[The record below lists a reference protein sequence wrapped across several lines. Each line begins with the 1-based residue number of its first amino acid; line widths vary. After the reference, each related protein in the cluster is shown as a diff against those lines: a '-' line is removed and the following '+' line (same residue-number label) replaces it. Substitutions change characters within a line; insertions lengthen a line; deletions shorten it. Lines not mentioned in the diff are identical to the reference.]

1 LKLPVE
7 VIRTMSPFANAP
19 HLRLDVSRPNRSLE
33 VLSCKGAEVFNQP
46 YSFELEVVSHEGAL
60 DAHDL
65 LFSVAYL
72 HPSAG
77 IPGIHGH
84 IQSIVRSSTEPTSG
98 HLLQPS
104 PAYYRITLGPRL
116 GLMAYRHNQRVFQ
129 GMSAEQIII
138 QLLCEHGIDEGTYL
152 WQRTQPC
159 RERDFCAQYC
169 ESDLQLLQR
178 LCAEE
183 NLHYYFLHT
192 RSRHVVVF
200 ADQSEDSV
208 PVLPLSESRQSA
220 TNAPGRRR
228 ISMHRA
234 CVVGGLFELVSL
246 DDRNRLK
253 VRFDWGNQGDGA
265 RFNDCWIPVDLALL
279 QGNNPWWGG
288 MEVIVSFRDDNPDD
302 PFISNRLWDP
312 DINPRT
318 QPEPVSLPRRIITT
332 RIDREMFLD
341 ESRQFTV
348 DDELIVRMARNN
360 EMHFRV
366 GSSLVTIDSKSVSLS
381 GLKIMLSSIA
391 EAQGEGE

>member
-1 LKLPVE
+1 
-7 VIRTMSPFANAP
+7 
-19 HLRLDVSRPNRSLE
+19 
-33 VLSCKGAEVFNQP
+33 
-46 YSFELEVVSHEGAL
+46 
-60 DAHDL
+60 
-65 LFSVAYL
+65 
-72 HPSAG
+72 
-77 IPGIHGH
+77 
-84 IQSIVRSSTEPTSG
+84 
-98 HLLQPS
+98 
-104 PAYYRITLGPRL
+104 
-116 GLMAYRHNQRVFQ
+116 
-129 GMSAEQIII
+129 
-138 QLLCEHGIDEGTYL
+138 
-152 WQRTQPC
+152 
-159 RERDFCAQYC
+159 
-169 ESDLQLLQR
+169 
-178 LCAEE
+178 
-183 NLHYYFLHT
+183 
-192 RSRHVVVF
+192 VVF